1 MKKREIFLS
10 ILLVSIF
17 FSSLT
22 MASLGLSPAK
32 IDVDFEPNLKETFDF
47 RVRSDKG
54 EQTIGIYAKGDLAEY
69 VSFDKERLEGSGN
82 FQATLNLPSNL
93 KTPGPHRLLI
103 GAEEIYSEK
112 EKEVMGMVGTQ
123 IKVQG
128 VIEVFVP
135 YPGKYLEI
143 DLETSNVNA
152 GEPVDFKLN
161 IDNKGKEDVSFSSR
175 IDIFS
180 NSKKVDSLSFYERD
194 LATKED
200 VTLQKSW
207 ETEDYGP
214 GEYNAI
220 AVVNYEE
227 KVANDSEVFNLG
239 HLYVNLTDY
248 TRNISIGD
256 VEQFFTTVESQWNSE
271 IENIYAEIALMND
284 SYVISSFKTSP
295 DSLEAWESA
304 NLTGFFDTSQFE
316 ETEYETNITLHY
328 SGKSSSDMVS
338 VKFFR
343 EEANNTVL
351 LIAIPLALFLLL
363 LSLFFGWK
371 FVKNGK
377 K

>member
-1 MKKREIFLS
+1 
-10 ILLVSIF
+10 
-17 FSSLT
+17 
-22 MASLGLSPAK
+22 
-32 IDVDFEPNLKETFDF
+32 
-47 RVRSDKG
+47 
-54 EQTIGIYAKGDLAEY
+54 
-69 VSFDKERLEGSGN
+69 
-82 FQATLNLPSNL
+82 
-93 KTPGPHRLLI
+93 
-103 GAEEIYSEK
+103 
-112 EKEVMGMVGTQ
+112 MVGTQ

-194 LATKED
+194 LALPIS
-200 VTLQKSW
+200 LQKSW